1 MGAYPKLVH
10 LKEGMRLGD
19 RYKLI
24 RPLGTGSMAEV
35 WAARDRMSSDQVA
48 IKVISELMALSAQ
61 ARRRFEREMRAV
73 GAIHH
78 PNVVEM
84 LDHGQVE
91 DGRPYLVMELVDGDT
106 FGSYLKQHGQL
117 GARGVLVLVSQVLEG
132 LEAAHDLGIIHRD
145 LKPQNIYLAHLAS
158 GKRRVKILDF
168 GVAHLLDFAAEAS
181 GGRLTTT
188 GSLVGSPRY
197 MSLEVA
203 RGLPDIDQRAD
214 IFGVGATMYHAL
226 AGHPP
231 FTGSGLGVLLNKI
244 YNHDIPSLA
253 AARPDLPGRLVRCVE
268 RSLAHEPGGRHA
280 SARELRLEVD
290 AIAEEMRLA
299 AEQ

>member
-1 MGAYPKLVH
+1 
-10 LKEGMRLGD
+10 MRLGD

-35 WAARDRMSSDQVA
+35 WAAQDRMRSDQVA
-48 IKVISELMALSAQ
+48 IKVISELMALSTQ
-61 ARRRFEREMRAV
+61 ARRRFEREMQAV

-84 LDHGQVE
+84 LDHGQVD
-91 DGRPYLVMELVDGDT
+91 DGRPFLVMELVDGDT
-106 FGSYLKQHGQL
+106 FGSYLKQHGKL
-117 GARGVLVLVSQVLEG
+117 GARGVLVLISQVLEG
-132 LEAAHDLGIIHRD
+132 LEAAHDVGIIHRD
-145 LKPQNIYLAHLAS
+145 LKPQNIYLACLPS

-168 GVAHLLDFAAEAS
+168 GVAHLLDFAAESS

-188 GSLVGSPRY
+188 GSVVGSPRY

-231 FTGSGLGVLLNKI
+231 FTGTGLGVLLNKI
-244 YNHDIPSLA
+244 YRHDIPPLQ
-253 AARPDLPGRLVRCVE
+253 AARPDLPERLIRCVE
-268 RSLAHEPGGRHA
+268 RSLGHKPEERHG
-280 SARELRLEVD
+280 SARALRLEVD
-290 AIAEEMRLA
+290 AIAEEMKA
-299 AEQ
+299 AGE